1 MILNISSYLYV
12 PTSLGKIISLI
23 MGMGIMT
30 LMVVVVVVVVVEGG
44 STKFNVSSRQRLK
57 G

>member
-23 MGMGIMT
+23 MGMGINDT
-30 LMVVVVVVVVVEGG
+30 YGGGG
-44 STKFNVSSRQRLK
+44 SGGGGGRWVNQI
-57 G
+57 